1 MIDLHTHSSASDG
14 SDPPARVAELAAAAG
29 CRAVSLTDHDRLD
42 GLGEAAARAEQ
53 LGVELV
59 PGCEISCQHE
69 ATMHLLVYFV
79 EDGDGPL
86 PDALR
91 RLQRARDDRNR
102 RLATHL
108 AGLGLPVT
116 YDEIMAE
123 AGGKGAG
130 RPHVAA
136 ILVRKGVVGSVQE
149 AFDVW
154 LGKGRPGY
162 LDKERLTI
170 AEAIRLARAS
180 GAVTSLAHPL
190 TLGLEPAAL
199 ESATAELAEL
209 GLTGLE
215 AIYGRY
221 TPEERA
227 DLAALAARHGLVAT
241 GGSDHHGAYK
251 PDIGVGV
258 GTGDLQVPDAALDE
272 LRARIPA

>member
-1 MIDLHTHSSASDG
+1 VIDLHTHSSTSDG
-14 SDPPARVAELAAAAG
+14 SDAPARIAELAAEAG
-29 CRAVSLTDHDRLD
+29 CRAVALTDHDRLD
-42 GLGEAAARAEQ
+42 GLPEARTRAAE

-59 PGCEISCQHE
+59 PGCEISCQHD
-69 ATMHLLVYFV
+69 ATMHLLVYFL
-79 EDGDGPL
+79 EDGDRPL
-86 PDALR
+86 PEALR

-102 RLATHL
+102 RLAAHL
-108 AGLGLPVT
+108 TGLGLPVS
-116 YDEIMAE
+116 YDEIMQE

-162 LDKERLTI
+162 LDKERLTVD
-170 AEAIRLARAS
+170 EAIRLARES

-199 ESATAELAEL
+199 ESAIAELAGI
-209 GLTGLE
+209 GLTGIE

-221 TPEERA
+221 SPVEREG
-227 DLAALAARHGLVAT
+227 LAALAARHGLVVT
-241 GGSDHHGAYK
+241 GGSDHHGTYK
-251 PDIGVGV
+251 PDIRVGL
-258 GTGDLQVPDAALDE
+258 GTGDLNVPDAALDD
-272 LRARIPA
+272 LRDRLPA